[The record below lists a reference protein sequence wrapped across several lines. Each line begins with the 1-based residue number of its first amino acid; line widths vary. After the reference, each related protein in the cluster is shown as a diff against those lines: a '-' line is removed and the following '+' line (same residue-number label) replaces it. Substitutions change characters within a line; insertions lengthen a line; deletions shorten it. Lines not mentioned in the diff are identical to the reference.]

1 MRKTKIF
8 IACDTTSVKKVKKII
23 TNSKNSNINFG
34 YKFGLEFLNSKNG
47 RKFVSKLKNKIF
59 VACDSNNISK
69 VKEIISKTQSSQI
82 KVGYKF
88 GLEFLNSKNG
98 RNFLSKLK
106 NKIIFADMKIHDIP
120 NTCISAVRA
129 IKDLKVNYLTIH
141 ISSGLKAIKAAK
153 KVAGKTKLIGVTI
166 LTSLND
172 KALKEIG
179 FNKNVKKIVLDQAKL
194 AKKAKLDAIVCSA
207 QEIKIVKKVFKKE
220 IITPGIRFNSK
231 TNDQIRT
238 LTPKQAYKN
247 GSDWLVIGRPITKG
261 NIKNNLKKLIDHLNQ

>member
-1 MRKTKIF
+1 MK
-8 IACDTTSVKKVKKII
+8 
-23 TNSKNSNINFG
+23 
-34 YKFGLEFLNSKNG
+34 
-47 RKFVSKLKNKIF
+47 KNKIF
-59 VACDSNNISK
+59 VACDSSKISK
-69 VKEIISKTQSSQI
+69 IKEIIKKTKNSKI

-106 NKIIFADMKIHDIP
+106 NKTIFADLKLNDIP
-120 NTCISAVRA
+120 NTCVSAIKT

-141 ISSGLKAIKAAK
+141 INSGLETLKACK
-153 KVAGKTKLIGVTI
+153 KVSGKTKLIGVTV
-166 LTSLND
+166 LTSLDN

-179 FNKNVKKIVLDQAKL
+179 FNKNLKKLVLHQARL
-194 AKKAKLDAIVCSA
+194 ANKAKLDALVCSA
-207 QEIKIVKKVFKKE
+207 QEVNIVKKVFKKE

-231 TNDQIRT
+231 VNDQKRV

-261 NIKNNLKKLIDHLNQ
+261 NIKKNIQSLIDHLNQ